1 MHPPR
6 QGPRPLQ
13 VHLLAQAGTLLSSLA
28 ALPNLRNGSLNLKS
42 GPSRNLPA
50 DQQQALL
57 SVLKSLSPQAWGDFA
72 QAVAQ
77 EAIAR
82 HRRFVGGIIAYRK
95 HPVRRKAPSYPV
107 VWQQGTTR
115 LLDCRA
121 EGSDGP
127 PVLIVPSLINRSYIL
142 DFTPRTSVIRGLS
155 RRQVSPFMVDWGE
168 PGEEE
173 SQFTISDY
181 IVQRLVPAL
190 EAVSRLTGGKIAVL
204 GYCMGG
210 MLALALALRQSAQIS
225 GLVLLATPWDFHQG
239 FEVQRV
245 LLEPL
250 FEPLA
255 KIIQAQGLLPVD
267 ILQTLFASFDPQL
280 TSRKFAQFKEMPR
293 RSGAAK
299 EFVLV
304 EDWVN
309 DGVPLVQNVALECLE
324 NWYLKNTPAQ
334 GHWVVDGVAVCPE
347 KLLCPS
353 LVIVPKKDRIV
364 TPASALALAQ
374 CLPQT
379 DLRQVDG
386 GHVGMLLSRQ
396 VGSSV
401 HAPIAHAI
409 KKWAGIFKGKE

>member
-13 VHLLAQAGTLLSSLA
+13 VHLLMQAGTLLSSLA
-28 ALPNLRNGSLNLKS
+28 ALPNLRSGSLNLKS
-42 GPSRNLPA
+42 GMEKKLPE
-50 DQQQALL
+50 DQRQALVG
-57 SVLKSLSPQAWGDFA
+57 VLKSLSPQAWNDFT

-82 HRRFVGGIIAYRK
+82 HRRFVDGIIAYRT

-107 VWQQGTTR
+107 LWQQGSTR
-115 LLDCRA
+115 LLDCRKA
-121 EGSDGP
+121 DSDGP

-142 DFTPRTSVIRGLS
+142 DFTPRTSVVRGLN
-155 RRQVSPFMVDWGE
+155 RRQVSSFLVDWGE

-173 SQFTISDY
+173 RHFTISDY
-181 IVQRLVPAL
+181 IMQRLVPAL
-190 EAVSRLTGGKIAVL
+190 DAVFRLTGRKVAVL

-210 MLALALALRQSAQIS
+210 MLALALALRQPAQVS
-225 GLVLLATPWDFHQG
+225 GLVLMAAPWDFHQG
-239 FEVQRV
+239 FEVQRL

-250 FEPLA
+250 YEPLA
-255 KIIQAQGLLPVD
+255 KIAQAQGHLPVD
-267 ILQTLFASFDPQL
+267 VLQTLFASFDPEL
-280 TSRKFAQFKEMPR
+280 ALRKFTLFKDMPR

-299 EFVLV
+299 EFVLL

-334 GHWVVDGVAVCPE
+334 GLWLVDGVAVLPE
-347 KLLCPS
+347 KLGCPS

-396 VGSSV
+396 VGGSV
-401 HAPIAHAI
+401 HAPIAGAI
-409 KKWAGIFKGKE
+409 RRWAGIFKQK